1 MEMMLTALKVLQM
14 KLQRPE
20 MRKMSFRTNKV
31 HQRSLRN
38 RRRQPLRLLTVRPR
52 RISLRRHWTRPRTLP
67 MISSRLLPRRVQL
80 TLKKSKSSER
90 SWNYLNQ
97 ELDNSLMCHRQETR
111 PRERIAALTVIPR
124 PTS

>member
-90 SWNYLNQ
+90 SWSYWSQ
-97 ELDNSLMCHRQETR
+97 EPDNLLMCHRLETQL
-111 PRERIAALTVIPR
+111 RERIAEPTLTLR
-124 PTS
+124 PIS